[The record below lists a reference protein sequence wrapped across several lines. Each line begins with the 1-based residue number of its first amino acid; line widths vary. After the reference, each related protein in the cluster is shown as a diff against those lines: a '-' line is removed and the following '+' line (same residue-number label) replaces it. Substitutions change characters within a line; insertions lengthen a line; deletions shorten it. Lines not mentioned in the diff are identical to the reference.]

1 MSIEIE
7 DIMMELVKNVGESNK
22 ALLARVA
29 IIEENIRNGATHDD
43 MVELVK
49 AIYKVHEDTQNII
62 CFVSDGENKIGAIDV
77 ITKWDKLWSAISG
90 IKTVAAIIIGI
101 VLSIGGFIWF
111 LFKLIEWY
119 PSIQH
124 LIH

>member
-1 MSIEIE
+1 MSVELE

-29 IIEENIRNGATHDD
+29 IIEENVRNGSTHDD
-43 MVELVK
+43 MVDLVK

-62 CFVSDGENKIGAIDV
+62 CFVSDGENRIGAMDV
-77 ITKWDKLWSAISG
+77 LSKWDKLWSALAG
-90 IKTVAAIIIGI
+90 IKSVAMMVIGI
-101 VLSIGGFIWF
+101 AGFIGGFIWF

-119 PSIQH
+119 PSVQH